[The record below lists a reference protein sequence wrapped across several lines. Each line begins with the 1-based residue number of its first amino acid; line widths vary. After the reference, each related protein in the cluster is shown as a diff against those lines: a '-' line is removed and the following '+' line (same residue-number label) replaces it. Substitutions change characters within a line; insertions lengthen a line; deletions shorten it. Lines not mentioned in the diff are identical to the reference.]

1 MNNNFKIM
9 LSSQVTE
16 GTAKEDLAKIVK
28 QLEKQKIT
36 LKLDTKILE
45 KNCKNVEKIFKNA
58 FNLDKTQI
66 ANLTKLKS
74 VLSEINKLGAE
85 TKKQLL
91 GIKVPNTKDSKVS
104 QTSKD
109 LLSMKS
115 NVEKHIA
122 SLERLNKSTK
132 GINNVEV
139 EKMIQ
144 KYKELRNV
152 LNGDLNK
159 SQLAELKSE
168 ITHLSNSSEQLK
180 RVTLEMKALSDS
192 KISLNNTIAK
202 LERLERQIIE
212 LGDDASLIT
221 ALKNELIGL
230 SSSTNLN
237 AINNGVLR
245 GREEL
250 ARYRAEME
258 SNKNVMT
265 TFRKSFSDL
274 YSTVRGYALGNI
286 VATATIG
293 GFASLKDTIMSL
305 DEAFV
310 QFKKVAPDSVDTS
323 TEALKELQ
331 AQAVLAGQ
339 EVASTSVD
347 IINSTASA
355 LQMGM
360 KDANEAMEYAKNVT
374 MYANVADIETDEAD
388 TYLKTAMSVWGGIN
402 NALKPVHE
410 QIKGMSKDYNIM
422 TKYLDLANYAGKR
435 FACPI
440 TNGWI
445 LNCLEAFRAY

>member
-1 MNNNFKIM
+1 MNSNFKIM
-9 LSSQVTE
+9 LTSQVTE
-16 GTAKEDLAKIVK
+16 GTAKEDLAKIIK

-85 TKKQLL
+85 TKRQLL
-91 GIKVPNTKDSKVS
+91 GIKVPNTNNAKVS
-104 QTSKD
+104 QTSKEF
-109 LLSMKS
+109 LSMKG
-115 NVEKHIA
+115 NVDKAIA

-139 EKMIQ
+139 ERMIQ
-144 KYKELRNV
+144 KYRELQSA
-152 LNGDLNK
+152 LKGDLNQ
-159 SQLAELKSE
+159 SQLTRLKSE
-168 ITHLSNSSEQLK
+168 FSSLSSSSEQLR
-180 RVTLEMKALSDS
+180 RVTLNMKALSDS
-192 KISLNNTIAK
+192 KISLNNTIAQ
-202 LERLERQIIE
+202 LERLERQIME
-212 LGDDASLIT
+212 LGNDASRIT
-221 ALKNELIGL
+221 ALKNELLGL
-230 SSSTNLN
+230 SSSMNFN

-245 GREEL
+245 GREAL
-250 ARYRAEME
+250 SSYRAEME
-258 SNKNVMT
+258 SNRNVMT
-265 TFRKSFSDL
+265 SFRQSFSSL
-274 YSTVRGYALGNI
+274 YSTVKGYALGNI
-286 VATATIG
+286 VASATIG
-293 GFASLKDTIMSL
+293 GVYALKETIMSL

-410 QIKGMSKDYNIM
+410 QIKGMSKDYSTM
-422 TKYLDLANYAGKR
+422 TKYLDLANVSLVVEQSASKITTLIAGN
-435 FACPI
+435 P
-440 TNGWI
+440 
-445 LNCLEAFRAY
+445 